1 MGCKDQAPQHLQS
14 AARSSLLHL
23 CVTGQLSEVTVAKD
37 GLNMPQPFLIC
48 RENLGKTYVMAGMFV
63 FANFEVRI
71 PATGYCDMSDH
82 PRPSNADVL
91 WTSQ

>member
-1 MGCKDQAPQHLQS
+1 
-14 AARSSLLHL
+14 
-23 CVTGQLSEVTVAKD
+23 
-37 GLNMPQPFLIC
+37 MPQPFLIC
-48 RENLGKTYVMAGMFV
+48 RENLGKTYVMAGMVV
-63 FANFEVRI
+63 FADFEVRI